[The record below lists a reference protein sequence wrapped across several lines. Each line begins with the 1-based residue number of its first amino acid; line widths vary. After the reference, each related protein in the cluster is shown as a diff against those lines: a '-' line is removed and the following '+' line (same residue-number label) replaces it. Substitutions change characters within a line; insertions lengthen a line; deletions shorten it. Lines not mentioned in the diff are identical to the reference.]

1 MRRSVWPW
9 FCAWFLVGG
18 LASLGL
24 LSVLTVGVFLLPVA
38 LAAAVFL
45 ATRRGCR
52 TGLAGLVSGLGVPLL
67 YVAYLNRGGP
77 GNVCTT
83 TTAGQS
89 CVDEYSPW
97 GWLAA
102 GAVLLLAGMAL
113 GLVVRRRRRLGLPRS
128 VGDR

>member
-1 MRRSVWPW
+1 MERSVWPW
-9 FCAWFLVGG
+9 FGAWFLVGA
-18 LASLGL
+18 LASFGL
-24 LSVLTVGVFLLPVA
+24 LTVLTVGVFLLPVS
-38 LAAAVFL
+38 LAAAVL
-45 ATRRGCR
+45 LTTRRGCR

-83 TTAGQS
+83 TASGQS

-113 GLVVRRRRRLGLPRS
+113 GLALRRRARLPASRS
-128 VGDR
+128 VDDH